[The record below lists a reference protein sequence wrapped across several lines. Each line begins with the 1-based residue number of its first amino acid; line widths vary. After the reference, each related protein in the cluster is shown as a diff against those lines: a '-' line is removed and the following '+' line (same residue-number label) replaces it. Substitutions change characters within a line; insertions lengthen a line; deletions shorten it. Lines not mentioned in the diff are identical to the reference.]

1 MIIIKK
7 YKRNINSKHQ
17 TRHKRKIS
25 GRGAFVDAF
34 WTLGSFVKLY
44 KAIGGKWDKKD
55 YAMVKV
61 NVPRRVMLSNG
72 RTFVARHKRIKR
84 SE

>member
-44 KAIGGKWDKKD
+44 KAIGGK
-55 YAMVKV
+55 
-61 NVPRRVMLSNG
+61 
-72 RTFVARHKRIKR
+72 
-84 SE
+84 